1 MTDARFV
8 YVTCGSGDEARAIAR
23 AVVEKRLAA
32 CANIIDGATS
42 VFWWDGT
49 VQTETES
56 VIVMKTMSA
65 QVTVLV
71 ETIRSLHSY
80 DCPAISV
87 LPIEAGN
94 PAYLDWIAAET
105 K

>member
-8 YVTCGSGDEARAIAR
+8 YVTCGSADEARAIAR
-23 AVVEKRLAA
+23 AVVEKRIAA

-42 VFWWDGT
+42 VFWWDGA

-56 VIVMKTMSA
+56 VIVMKTVSA

-94 PAYLDWIAAET
+94 PAYLDWIVAET